1 MCDLKCYCIIWGN
14 NVSTELLIECKYLS
28 NIVKLKLRVL
38 TRFLGLVK
46 KTLKAGEVQSFDK
59 YTTYPTT

>member
-28 NIVKLKLRVL
+28 NILKLKLRVL

-46 KTLKAGEVQSFDK
+46 KT
-59 YTTYPTT
+59 